1 MNNKI
6 VFIIF
11 IIIWILFSVAL
22 ISNNNYLFDNI
33 INIFI
38 FINIIL
44 LLISFISFI
53 QTKKN
58 YEFEKKQKELI
69 IYIYKNNDDNNI
81 INGKI
86 NELLKQDTALT
97 RKKLLLIIE
106 DKLIQMKK
114 KELNNIMMNKLK
126 KNTNITKEQIRIIL
140 IEHKEILEN
149 YKYELKSLILLLNIK

>member
-126 KNTNITKEQIRIIL
+126 KNTNITKEQIKIIL